1 MNNAGLPGTGLGG
14 FFYILMALLMPFY
27 ELYLTLLG
35 RSSWARWKLVIY
47 QLFIAAGILAG
58 VEGAAWV
65 AHKLFNFQKPTIEIL
80 GNALL
85 VSHLFIA
92 APIFI
97 SMTIL
102 SLLIIGIRV
111 WAYTNKVFSMNRN
124 LEHLKT
130 PE

>member
-14 FFYILMALLMPFY
+14 FFYILMALIMPFY

-65 AHKLFNFQKPTIEIL
+65 AHKLFNFNRPTIEIL
-80 GNALL
+80 GNPLL
-85 VSHLFIA
+85 LSHLFIV
-92 APIFI
+92 APILI

-111 WAYTNKVFSMNRN
+111 WAYTNKVFSINRN
-124 LEHLKT
+124 LEHLET